1 MSSLY
6 AILAIFMFAVT
17 TEGFR
22 PSYSPEQIEELEARH
37 ELVAE
42 MEETHGAHDGIL
54 KFRQVSKPKDEDE
67 ETQEELIADVMPKKA
82 SDGPATAYHPQDEEL
97 KRLEGG
103 LQFFKDRTGVDL
115 TGAPMLIEKV
125 VHPALDMAKQAARAT
140 SGFVEITEHGD
151 EKDE

>member
-22 PSYSPEQIEELEARH
+22 PSYSPEQIAELEARH
-37 ELVAE
+37 DLVAE
-42 MEETHGAHDGIL
+42 MEEMHRDHGVV
-54 KFRQVSKPKDEDE
+54 KFRQVSKEEDE